1 MKISDK
7 TLGYAS
13 LLTLLLVFGVVSF
26 GMYQAHQANLYEVLA
41 DFSELGSIQPQ
52 DPVTIDG
59 YQVGEI
65 GNIKWLGNKARITLK
80 FDNPV
85 VLREGTRI
93 VNANYALMGQRRIEV
108 IRSKK
113 GEKIPKS
120 HIFEGEFQ
128 PGVTEALKLIE
139 NVREQMEVIRD
150 FAVLLIHGDSLT
162 PSVIE
167 IFNNTVVQV
176 DSLATHLEKASRQVE
191 KEVGSLVLQT
201 REASEQIIKATN
213 DADTLLHTI
222 GKSTEEKISQANNA
236 LASLSKVSAQV
247 EELILSLESNPAAQ
261 ELLNSN
267 EKMEKI
273 NGLINKT
280 AVLAQAMQK
289 EGLSIY
295 DENGKKVKL
304 FPFKNMNII
313 GKTAR
318 EKAKEREKRALIQEN
333 P

>member
-13 LLTLLLVFGVVSF
+13 LLTLLLVFSIVTF

-80 FDNPV
+80 FDNPI

-93 VNANYALMGQRRIEV
+93 INTNYALMGQRRIEV

-113 GEKIPKS
+113 GAKIPQS
-120 HIFEGEFQ
+120 YVFQGEFQ
-128 PGVTEALKLIE
+128 PGAAEALKLIE
-139 NVREQMEVIRD
+139 NVREQMEIIRD
-150 FAVLLIHGDSLT
+150 IAVILIHGDSVT
-162 PSVIE
+162 PSVVE
-167 IFNNTVVQV
+167 IFNSTVIQV
-176 DSLATHLEKASRQVE
+176 DSLVTHLEKTSRQVE
-191 KEVGSLVLQT
+191 REVGSLVSKT
-201 REASEQIIKATN
+201 REASEQIIQTTN

-222 GKSTEEKISQANNA
+222 EKSAEEKITQANNA
-236 LASLSKVSAQV
+236 LASLSKVSVQV
-247 EELILSLESNPAAQ
+247 EELIVGLENNPAAQ
-261 ELLNSN
+261 DLLNST
-267 EKMEKI
+267 EKVEKI
-273 NGLINKT
+273 SELINKT
-280 AVLAQAMQK
+280 AALAKAMQK

-304 FPFKNMNII
+304 FPFKNMNLI

-318 EKAKEREKRALIQEN
+318 EKAKEREKKALNQKN
-333 P
+333 R